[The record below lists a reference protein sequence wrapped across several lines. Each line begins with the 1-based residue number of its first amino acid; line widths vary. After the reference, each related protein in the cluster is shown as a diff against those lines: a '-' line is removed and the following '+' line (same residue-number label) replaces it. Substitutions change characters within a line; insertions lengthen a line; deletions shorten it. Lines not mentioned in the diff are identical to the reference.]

1 MLFSEI
7 YGTYYHTVA
16 KILSKALS
24 GSLDS
29 RALREI
35 VQDTAFDES
44 LLTIPDSLR
53 THKWPLLT
61 PDLSTPLLQ
70 EPTMPLTMLEK
81 RWMKALLLDPRM
93 ALFDP
98 DTTGLEDVEPLFR
111 PEWLVYFD
119 RYTDGDNYSDPKYIR
134 HFHTVLEA
142 LGEKKQLEILYD
154 DGKRNRYR
162 MAVSPQYLEYSEKD
176 DRFRLA
182 AEGYRPLMLN
192 LSRIESCTL
201 LEKNA
206 FTTGQDFRHS
216 RSLTM
221 DLTDERDTLA
231 RVLLHFSHLEKETTR
246 LDDAHYRVTLHYDE
260 NDETEMLIRI
270 LSFGPVVQVT
280 EPESFRQKLRERL
293 AMQERF

>member
-24 GSLDS
+24 GTLDS

-70 EPTMPLTMLEK
+70 EPTMPLTLLEK

-98 DTTGLEDVEPLFR
+98 DTTG
-111 PEWLVYFD
+111 
-119 RYTDGDNYSDPKYIR
+119 
-134 HFHTVLEA
+134 
-142 LGEKKQLEILYD
+142 
-154 DGKRNRYR
+154 
-162 MAVSPQYLEYSEKD
+162 
-176 DRFRLA
+176 
-182 AEGYRPLMLN
+182 
-192 LSRIESCTL
+192 
-201 LEKNA
+201 
-206 FTTGQDFRHS
+206 QDFRHS

-221 DLTDERDTLA
+221 ELTDERDTLA
-231 RVLLHFSHLEKETTR
+231 RVLLHFSHLEKETKR

-293 AMQERF
+293 TMQERF

>member
-1 MLFSEI
+1 MLFSEV
-7 YGTYYHTVA
+7 YGTYYHTVS
-16 KILSKALS
+16 KILAKALS
-24 GSLDS
+24 GTLDGRS
-29 RALREI
+29 LREI

-53 THKWPLLT
+53 THKWPLL
-61 PDLSTPLLQ
+61 DSDYSTPLLE
-70 EPTMPLTMLEK
+70 EPSMPLTLPEK

-93 ALFDP
+93 RLFDP

-111 PEWLVYFD
+111 PEWLIYYD
-119 RYTDGDNYSDPKYIR
+119 RYTDGDDYSDPGYIR
-134 HFHTVLEA
+134 RFRTIVQA
-142 LGEKKQLEILYD
+142 LREKRQLEIVYD
-154 DGKRNRYR
+154 DGKGNRHR
-162 MAVSPQYLEYSEKD
+162 GTVSPQYLEYSEKD

-192 LSRIESCTL
+192 LSRLESCAL
-201 LEKNA
+201 LEKQA

-221 DLTDERDTLA
+221 ELTDERDTLS

-246 LDDAHYRVTLHYDE
+246 LDDIHYRVTLHYDR

-270 LSFGPVVQVT
+270 LSFGPTVRVT
-280 EPESFRQKLRERL
+280 EPEHLRQRLRERL
-293 AMQERF
+293 MMQDRF